1 MEFKLISENKLKIVL
16 TNEDMASLDITCE
29 EIYNEDINTKRVFLD
44 IYDKAKRLTGFTAN
58 AVSEKIVVEV
68 QDRKSEGCYIYV
80 TKLNPQ
86 KSDTYEKR
94 YKKFY
99 TSTKKRRLLYIFENS
114 ETLFE
119 ACKQLILIGYNGK
132 SDIFVNKEKYFLY
145 IEDNREQSLDLISE
159 YGFLINNPFFGF
171 YLDEHAKKILS
182 ADAVQAF
189 SEIFK

>member
-1 MEFKLISENKLKIVL
+1 VEFKLISENKLKIVL